1 MKKQQFILIGSGL
14 LLVGAI
20 YVFGRTV
27 PHTGAPAPVSST
39 SASTAEVID
48 FSVILEA
55 SKKDLTASQH
65 YYVTQ
70 LESGIVRGDVKT
82 QQIRAYK
89 QLAEFWR
96 DSAHKLIPYT
106 YYTSEAAKLENS
118 QKNLTFAA
126 QLYLDGLMK
135 QSNQSLKTW
144 MATEAKVL
152 FEKALE
158 LNPANDSLKVGLGK
172 TLLFGGIGK
181 TPMEGILLI
190 REVADKNPKDIY
202 AQYTLGMGSMM
213 SGQWD
218 KAIERFEIIHQ
229 LEPNNLEP
237 IFLLADVNERKN
249 DKEKAIYWY
258 KKLRT
263 LIDDPEIVK
272 EVDKRITDLKN

>member
-1 MKKQQFILIGSGL
+1 MKKQQFILIGSGIL
-14 LLVGAI
+14 LIGLI
-20 YVFGRTV
+20 YAFGRTV
-27 PHTGAPAPVSST
+27 PPTDSSKLVT
-39 SASTAEVID
+39 PSTASVETID
-48 FSVILEA
+48 FSMILEA
-55 SKKDLTASQH
+55 SKKDLTSSQR

-82 QQIRAYK
+82 QKIRAFK

-126 QLYLDGLMK
+126 QLYLDGVL
-135 QSNQSLKTW
+135 QQQNPALKTW

-152 FEKALE
+152 FERALMLE
-158 LNPANDSLKVGLGK
+158 PTNDSLKVGLGK
-172 TLLFGGIGK
+172 TLLFGGIGS

-190 REVADKNPKDIY
+190 REVIEKNPDDIY
-202 AQYTLGMGSMM
+202 AQHALGMGSMM

-218 KAIERFEIIHQ
+218 KAIERFEIIHRI
-229 LEPNNLEP
+229 EPNNLEA

-258 KKLRT
+258 SKLKD
-263 LIDDPEIVK
+263 LIKDPVVAG
-272 EVDKRITDLKN
+272 EVEKRIKDLKN